1 LGVTGISSLWGLT
14 AALIVFTVF
23 FTEAC
28 SNTASSNM
36 IVPLAIA
43 AAVELDVSPLPPAL
57 AVGLAASCAFMLP
70 IATGPNAVAYGT
82 GMLELPQM
90 MRIGFVLNIVTA
102 LALLAV
108 LYGLSMFYGWT

>member
-1 LGVTGISSLWGLT
+1 
-14 AALIVFTVF
+14 
-23 FTEAC
+23 
-28 SNTASSNM
+28 M

-82 GMLELPQM
+82 GLLKLPHM
-90 MRIGFVLNIVTA
+90 MRVGFLLNIVAA
-102 LALLAV
+102 LTLLAV
-108 LYGLSMFYGWT
+108 LYALNTLHGWG

>member
-1 LGVTGISSLWGLT
+1 MIGMGTELT

-43 AAVELDVSPLPPAL
+43 AAVELGVSPLPPAL

-82 GMLELPQM
+82 GLIELPPM
-90 MRIGFVLNIVTA
+90 MRIGFVLNIVAA
-102 LALLAV
+102 LTLLAV
-108 LYGLSMFYGWT
+108 LYVLSIFYGWV

>member
-1 LGVTGISSLWGLT
+1 MWGLT

-43 AAVELDVSPLPPAL
+43 AAVELGVSPLPPAL

-82 GMLELPQM
+82 GLLELPQM

-102 LALLAV
+102 LTLLAV
-108 LYGLSMFYGWT
+108 LYGLSIFYGWA